1 MAHLLAARSS
11 TTTGV
16 VGTGGRLSI
25 LVCHHFSDTLC
36 HVHMLCHVCV
46 NTGVALRKSVEK
58 AWKWGKA
65 QREVANSLDDLV
77 SESTLQRWEQ
87 MVIEYKLDH
96 KKPNPFEEPE
106 ACTLFSSL
114 NLIAFLTTPSKLFRS
129 PC

>member
-1 MAHLLAARSS
+1 M
-11 TTTGV
+11 
-16 VGTGGRLSI
+16 
-25 LVCHHFSDTLC
+25 
-36 HVHMLCHVCV
+36 